1 MSLRVV
7 IILAFSLLTDLLHA
21 RPDTVRVTNVN
32 DLIVLSNQVEFYI
45 DTSSR
50 LSPDQAI
57 RKYRDGAFFKTPGKA
72 PNFTGQ
78 RGVIWFRFVLK
89 SEVTSDVAV
98 TLPNIFIE
106 RIAIFVYGADGLYA
120 QKETGLLHPF
130 SLRDFIIKDYVVC
143 LTKSHDPQQLVIYG
157 SVKCNAEPPLMLLIK
172 VGTLRA
178 VLADNRISEFISISV
193 LGALLVMFL
202 YNFCLAVVIR
212 DRLYFYYCL
221 YITTAFTVIT
231 WFNGY
236 MFEWFWTDAPSI
248 TPYPW
253 QMGLFYL
260 GQLIFANKL
269 LRIRESLP
277 MFFRFSLLIYAGAIL
292 ILAASFYPTN
302 WMNVLILSIAIILP
316 LYFLLA
322 SIRLCMAK
330 VQMAFVFL
338 LGWFPILTVTVLNTL
353 MMLDVIRYNPFIG
366 LHAIE
371 LSLTWELVIFS
382 LALGFRFNI
391 MRIEK
396 LGVQAENLKIINE
409 QKATL
414 RKLVIEQTE
423 EILTQNDQLLRNQEE
438 IKLQNERL
446 ETQNKAYERLK
457 EMILRQNHELETS
470 VQRRTLQLAQSNEE
484 LKKHVHQLEQFSFIA
499 AHNLRA
505 PVARILGL
513 VNILDYMNPGNP
525 ENTDILSKIVASAND
540 LDIIVH
546 DLGAI
551 LDAQKNKIDKTEC
564 VDINRLIEK
573 IIHRHK
579 PAIDHDGIIVQTLIA
594 APCVIAVPAYLDSI
608 LSNLISNS
616 IKYKADHRTPIILI
630 ATEEN
635 NSDATIIVHDNG
647 IGFDSKLFNH
657 KLFEPFQRFHTHKDG
672 KGLGMFLVKTQ
683 VIAMNGTIVL
693 TSEPDVGTHVIIT
706 LPKPDR
712 VQTTQ

>member
-1 MSLRVV
+1 MLLRVV

-21 RPDTVRVTNVN
+21 RPDTVRITNTN
-32 DLIVLSNQVEFYI
+32 PLIELNSQVEFYL
-45 DTSSR
+45 DRSSR
-50 LSPDQAI
+50 LSLKQVI
-57 RKYRDGAFFKTPGKA
+57 REYRNGNFFSEQHPT

-78 RGVIWFRFVLK
+78 RGTIWFRFVVK
-89 SEVTSDVAV
+89 SEVSTDIAVA
-98 TLPNIFIE
+98 LSNIFIE
-106 RIAIFVYGADGLYA
+106 RLNIFICRFDGTVE
-120 QKETGLLHPF
+120 QKQSGFLWPYH
-130 SLRDFIIKDYVVC
+130 LRDFVTNDYIIS
-143 LTKSHDPQQLVIYG
+143 LNKSLDPKEIVIYG
-157 SVKCNAEPPLMLLIK
+157 SINCRANPPMIFLMK

-178 VLADNRISEFISISV
+178 ILADNRTSEFLSIGV
-193 LGALLVMFL
+193 LGALLIMLL

-212 DRLYFYYCL
+212 DRLYLYYCF
-221 YITTAFTVIT
+221 YITTAFIVIM

-236 MFEWFWTDAPSI
+236 LFVWFSPDTSSI
-248 TPYPW
+248 NPYPW

-260 GQLIFANKL
+260 GQLVFANKL
-269 LRIRESLP
+269 LRIKESLP
-277 MFFRFSLLIYAGAIL
+277 VFFRFSLLIYVVCIV
-292 ILAASFYPTN
+292 ILAAFILPFD
-302 WMNVLILSIAIILP
+302 WLNVPVFSVGLILP
-316 LYFLLA
+316 LYFLLV
-322 SIRLCMAK
+322 SIRLCLK
-330 VQMAFVFL
+330 GVQVAFVFL
-338 LGWFPILTVTVLNTL
+338 LGWFPILTVTIFSTL
-353 MMLDVIRYNPFIG
+353 MMLEVIHYNLLAD
-366 LHAIE
+366 LHAVE

-382 LALGFRFNI
+382 LALGFRYNS
-391 MRIEK
+391 MRSEK
-396 LGVQAENLKIINE
+396 LDAQAENIKMIKE
-409 QKATL
+409 QKLTL

-423 EILTQNDQLLRNQEE
+423 EILVQNDKLLRNQEE

-513 VNILDYMNPGNP
+513 VNILDYVNPGNP
-525 ENTDILSKIVASAND
+525 DNSGILNKIVASAHD
-540 LDIIVH
+540 LDVIVH

-551 LDAQKNKIDKTEC
+551 LDAQKNKIEKTEC
-564 VDINRLIEK
+564 IDINRLIEK

-579 PAIDHDGIIVQTLIA
+579 PDIDHDGIIIETLIA
-594 APCVIAVPAYLDSI
+594 APCVVAVPAYLDSI

-616 IKYKADHRTPIILI
+616 VKYRAEHRTPIILI
-630 ATEEN
+630 ATEETN
-635 NSDATIIVHDNG
+635 LNATIIVHDNG

-683 VIAMNGTIVL
+683 VIAMNGTIAL

-706 LPKPDR
+706 LPKS
-712 VQTTQ
+712 